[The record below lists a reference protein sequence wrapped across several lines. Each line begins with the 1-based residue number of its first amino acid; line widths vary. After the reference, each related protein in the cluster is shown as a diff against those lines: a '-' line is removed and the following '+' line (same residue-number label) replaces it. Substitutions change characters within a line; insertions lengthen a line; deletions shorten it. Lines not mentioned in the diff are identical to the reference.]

1 MKSRMNTFDEQFLS
15 AFESDKQ
22 QILKI
27 KEQNKV
33 LNTLNEK
40 VIVKDQEIESLKA
53 KLRKYQRHHDEGE
66 KIKATLAVKEQDLL
80 RKEKEN
86 QILVQEVSGLLK
98 ENQEM
103 REQLLNAEKLKH
115 EFVKER
121 NLTDVTTL
129 ICRRGTGTSRKPS
142 GSIERSARA
151 GNEH

>member
-1 MKSRMNTFDEQFLS
+1 MKSRINTFDDQFLS

-40 VIVKDQEIESLKA
+40 VIIKDQEIDSLKA
-53 KLRKYQRHHDEGE
+53 KLRKYQKHHDEGE
-66 KIKATLAVKEQDLL
+66 KMKATLAVKEQDLQ
-80 RKEKEN
+80 RKEREN

-121 NLTDVTTL
+121 NLTDVT
-129 ICRRGTGTSRKPS
+129 IP
-142 GSIERSARA
+142 
-151 GNEH
+151 

>member
-1 MKSRMNTFDEQFLS
+1 MDTFDEQFLS

-53 KLRKYQRHHDEGE
+53 KLRKYQRHHEEGE

-129 ICRRGTGTSRKPS
+129 ICRRGTGISRKPS

-151 GNEH
+151 GNEPW

>member
-1 MKSRMNTFDEQFLS
+1 MKSRINTFDDQFLS

-40 VIVKDQEIESLKA
+40 VIVKDQEIDSLKA
-53 KLRKYQRHHDEGE
+53 KLRKYQKHHDEGE
-66 KIKATLAVKEQDLL
+66 KMKATLAVKEQDLQ
-80 RKEKEN
+80 RKEREN

-121 NLTDVTTL
+121 NLTDVT
-129 ICRRGTGTSRKPS
+129 IP
-142 GSIERSARA
+142 
-151 GNEH
+151 